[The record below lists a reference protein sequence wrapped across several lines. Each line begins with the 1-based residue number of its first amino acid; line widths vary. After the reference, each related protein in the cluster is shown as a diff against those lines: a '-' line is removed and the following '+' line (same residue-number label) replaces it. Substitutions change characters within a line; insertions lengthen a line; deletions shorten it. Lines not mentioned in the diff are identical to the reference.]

1 MTVGAREEA
10 MASPEN
16 QAQPRTEGAA
26 QQGPGLPTITLPTGG
41 GAIRGIGEKFAANP
55 VTGTGSFTVP
65 LAVSPGRSGFTPSLA
80 LTYNTGRGNSPFGLG
95 WNVSTPNITRKTDQ
109 GLPRYADNEE
119 SDVFQFSETE
129 DLVPVLA
136 EDGTPMVDPNTWPG
150 WTVCPYRPRT
160 EGLFARI
167 ERWTNDA
174 SGETHWRSISRDNIT
189 TRYGVT
195 DASRVT
201 DGHRTFSW
209 LICETWDSLGNA
221 MVYQYAP
228 EDAVGVDTTAGSECT
243 RSRGAARYLTH
254 VKYGNCVSRLV
265 QPDLSAMEWLFEVV
279 FDYDQGRLLT
289 PAGSAS
295 DVVLASSE
303 TAQGWA
309 ARPDPFS
316 CYRAGFEVRT
326 HRRCHRVLMFHRFAE
341 LGDKPCLVRSTDLD
355 YDDIETATATVDSE
369 LEHLGSTRFGSVLRS
384 VTQTGYVRD
393 PNLHI
398 ETNTGAGYISYRR
411 KSLPRLEFDY
421 TTGSIH
427 EQPGEID
434 AESLENLPIGLAN
447 DSYQWVDLLRT
458 GISGILTDQG
468 DTWYFK
474 ENLGSAQFGP
484 LIPLPTRPSNT
495 SLSGGQAQLLD
506 LAGDGRLSV
515 VDLGGPDP
523 GFATLAEDGSWSPY
537 RSFQQLPM
545 INWND
550 PNLRITDLNN
560 DGKADLLLAGD
571 DTFTWY
577 DSLGEAGFGQAHVTA
592 EPPGESEP
600 VRLVFADGEQAIY
613 VADMVGDSLPGLVRI
628 RNGRVSFFPGIGYG
642 QFGREVVMDNSPWFD
657 RPEQFDQRRIRLAD
671 FHGTGTIDI
680 LYLGADGPRLYL
692 NQSGNRLT
700 DARPLSGLP
709 PYVEPVK
716 VQTVDLFGNGT
727 GCLVWSSPLPSD
739 SRQPMRYLDLLGGT
753 KPNLLRKVANNLGAE
768 TELEY
773 TDSTSLYLADRRAG
787 RPWLTRLHFP
797 VQVLTRVTS
806 RDRISGNRFVTQY
819 AYRDPFYD
827 HIEREFRGFG
837 MVKQWDAEHIASAAT
852 DLPPVCT
859 KTWYHTGYFAGR
871 DHISDYYAGLL
882 DASDIGE
889 YYRERG
895 LSDEQARKLL
905 LPDTLLPDGLTL
917 DEQREACRALRGSML
932 RQEVYA
938 DDLREG
944 ATDAE
949 KLRTRTPY
957 SVIEQNFTVEV
968 LQRRGPNR
976 HAVFFTHA
984 RETIN
989 YHYERNATDPRT
1001 THDLTLEVDRYGNV
1015 LRSASIGYPRRSEDS
1030 SLPSIE
1036 RALQARTLITYTEND
1051 VTTNDLTDP
1060 STWPNDHRTPM
1071 PAESRTYELT
1081 GVVAKAGRFEFID
1094 VLKAIIDAE
1103 PIGYEQP
1110 PVTGHQNKRLIERV
1124 CTLYRADDLTDP
1136 LPLGTVG
1143 ARGLIFRT
1151 YRLALTPALI
1161 SQVFGDRVDDAL
1173 LAEGGYVH
1181 NSEGDPGWWIPSGT
1195 LYYSPDPAA
1204 SAAAELTFAE
1214 DHFFLPHRFRTPFHT
1229 PATST
1234 ESFVRYDQHDL
1245 LVQETRDA
1253 LGNRVTAGE
1262 RDQDP
1267 ERPLASNG
1275 LDYRV
1280 LQPALVMDPNRNR
1293 SATAF
1298 DALDLVVGTALMG
1311 KPAPAQAEGDLLADS
1326 FRTDPSNDEI
1336 GRFFIDPDGPQA
1348 RTLLDQA
1355 TTRIV
1360 YDMHA
1365 YQRTRDSARPSPAAA
1380 AVIARQAHVS
1390 DPAATGLALQV
1401 SLSYSD
1407 GFGREIQRKV
1417 QAKPAPGSAT
1427 PRWVGSGWT
1436 IFNNKGKPVQKFEPF
1451 FSPTPGFESDAKVG
1465 VSPILCYDP
1474 LERVIAT
1481 LHPDHSWEKVV
1492 FDAWLQE
1499 NWDGNDTVAIPN
1511 PAKDT
1516 NVGGIFARLPPAD
1529 YLPIW
1534 SALQTTPQ
1542 RRRAAAKAMVHA
1554 ATPTITYNDSLG
1566 RPCLVVTHNR
1576 AAYSDAK
1583 AGSVSAEEFQH
1594 TRTEL
1599 DIEGNQRSVT
1609 DALGRVVIC
1618 YDYDMSG
1625 NRLRSSSME
1634 AGTRWTLND
1643 VTGKPLCNWDSRDHR
1658 IRITYDVL
1666 RRPTEIFLRTG
1677 SAAEQI
1683 IGRTVYGESWRDAE
1697 ANNLRG
1703 HAIQVFD
1710 QAGVATTDRYDFKG
1724 NLLRAARKFAS
1735 AYDSA
1740 LDWSGAVPL
1749 EPETYTGTT
1758 QYDALNRSTQIVA
1771 PHSDQPG
1778 TVVNVVQHSYSPANL
1793 LDQVDAWLSLSA
1805 EPEGPLD
1812 PATATMHAV
1821 TSIDHD
1827 AKGQRTQISYGN
1839 GTRTKYD
1846 YDPITFRL
1854 IRLRTGV
1861 LQDQNYTYDPV
1872 GNVTELRDS
1881 AQQTVFFA
1889 NKRVEPSAEYTYDAT
1904 YRLIEA
1910 TGREHLGQVG
1920 GTPIPHSYN
1929 DAGRVN
1935 LPHPGDGNA
1944 LGRYLERYT
1953 YDQVGNFSAIQH
1965 IGTDPVAPGWTRTYS
1980 YTEPSQLDATTP
1992 SNRLTSTILGQN
2004 AEKYSYDAHGN
2015 MLTMP
2020 QLQEM
2025 RWDFRDQL
2033 HLTRRQAVNE
2043 NDADGVVHAGER
2055 TWYVYDA
2062 TGQRV
2067 RKVTE
2072 TAPDQIKDERI
2083 YLGGFEIY
2091 HRRSGDRL
2099 TRESLH
2105 LMDDKQRI
2113 ALIEIQVAGAEPGV
2127 PEQLVRYQLGN
2138 PVGSVSVELDEVGGM
2153 ISYEEYTPYGS
2164 TSYQAALVQTTT
2176 KRYRYTG
2183 QEREEESGLNH
2194 HGARYYA
2201 PWLARWTS
2209 CDPLG
2214 ITATLN
2220 AISAS
2225 LNMYEYTGGR
2235 PTALHDPTGMWGEAG
2250 HFYTAKAVA
2259 LLVGF
2264 RPELAERIAGFTQ
2277 LPDEVHE
2284 LDAVSAGFAEAVQ
2297 SMNLVVQME
2306 SDEGRRGGIP
2316 LRATVEYANTR
2327 IQSRAVQTGL
2337 HALTG
2342 DYVRDERARR
2352 ATALSAAEPGSLSHG
2367 LALHAFG
2374 DSFSHARPD
2383 GSGRMFEAPFG
2394 HASLGHDP
2402 DLIGKRP
2409 ALYGAYVRQ
2418 LFDILGTQAKL
2429 NSKEKVELVDTA
2441 EELIRMVTSQSDE
2454 QAQIKAL
2461 NKFIQGFPA
2470 SNGTKQWAP
2479 ELHEKE
2485 RLRDFRTQ
2493 EKVPKV
2499 LQNFNEDT
2507 ARKRANEWK
2516 RDSIPVA
2523 APR

>member
-1 MTVGAREEA
+1 MTP
-10 MASPEN
+10 PEN
-16 QAQPRTEGAA
+16 QAQPHTEGAA
-26 QQGPGLPTITLPTGG
+26 QQGPALPTITLPTGG

-65 LAVSPGRSGFTPSLA
+65 LAISPGRSGFTPSLT
-80 LTYNTGRGNSPFGLG
+80 LTYDTGRGNSPFGLG

-136 EDGTPMVDPNTWPG
+136 EDGTPTVDPNTWPG
-150 WTVCPYRPRT
+150 WTVCQYRPRT

-228 EDAVGVDTTAGSECT
+228 EDAVGVDTTAGSERT

-254 VKYGNCVSRLV
+254 VKYGNRVSRLV

-279 FDYDQGRLLT
+279 FDYDQGRLLE
-289 PAGSAS
+289 PAGPAS

-303 TAQGWA
+303 AARGWA
-309 ARPDPFS
+309 PRPDPFS
-316 CYRAGFEVRT
+316 RYRAGFEVRT

-393 PNLHI
+393 RNLHI
-398 ETNTGAGYISYRR
+398 ENNTRAQYISYRR

-421 TTGSIH
+421 TTGSIY

-434 AESLENLPIGLAN
+434 AENLENLPIGLAD
-447 DSYQWVDLLRT
+447 DSYQWADLLRT

-484 LIPLPTRPSNT
+484 LISLPTRPSNT
-495 SLSGGQAQLLD
+495 SLRGGQAQLLD

-523 GFATLAEDGSWSPY
+523 GFATLAEDGRWSPY

-560 DGKADLLLAGD
+560 DGKADLLLAD
-571 DTFTWY
+571 NDTFTWY

-592 EPPGESEP
+592 KPPGESEP
-600 VRLVFADGEQAIY
+600 VRLVFSDGEQSVY
-613 VADMVGDSLPGLVRI
+613 VADMVGDSLPGLVRV
-628 RNGRVSFFPGIGYG
+628 RNGKVSFFPGVGYG

-700 DARPLSGLP
+700 DARPLNGLP
-709 PYVEPVK
+709 PYVDPVK

-727 GCLVWSSPLPSD
+727 GCLIWSSPLPSD
-739 SRQPMRYLDLLGGT
+739 TRQPMRYLDLLRGT
-753 KPNLLRKVANNLGAE
+753 KPHLLRKVANNLGAE

-797 VQVLTRVTS
+797 IQALTRVTTQ
-806 RDRISGNRFVTQY
+806 DRISGNRFVTQY

-882 DASDIGE
+882 DATDTGE
-889 YYRERG
+889 YYREPG
-895 LSDEQARKLL
+895 LSDEQAHKLL
-905 LPDTLLPDGLTL
+905 LPDTVLPDGLTL

-938 DDLREG
+938 DDQREG

-1015 LRSASIGYPRRSEDS
+1015 LRSVSIGYPRRSEDS
-1030 SLPSIE
+1030 SLPPIE
-1036 RALQARTLITYTEND
+1036 RALQARTLITYTENN
-1051 VTTNDLTDP
+1051 VTTNDLTDAN
-1060 STWPNDHRTPM
+1060 TWPNDHRTPM
-1071 PAESRTYELT
+1071 PAESRTYELS
-1081 GVVAKAGRFEFID
+1081 GVIAKAGRFEFID
-1094 VLKAIIDAE
+1094 VLKAVTDAE
-1103 PIGYEQP
+1103 PIGYEQA
-1110 PVTGHQNKRLIERV
+1110 PVPGHQNKRLIERV
-1124 CTLYRADDLTDP
+1124 RTLYRADDLTGP

-1143 ARGLIFRT
+1143 ARGLGFRT
-1151 YRLALTPALI
+1151 YRLALTPDLV

-1181 NSEGDPGWWIPSGT
+1181 SEGDPGWWIPSGT

-1204 SAAAELTFAE
+1204 SAAAELTFAK
-1214 DHFFLPHRFRTPFHT
+1214 DHFFLPQRFRTPFHT
-1229 PATST
+1229 TAAST

-1245 LVQETRDA
+1245 LIQETRDA

-1293 SATAF
+1293 SAIAF
-1298 DALDLVVGTALMG
+1298 DALGLVVGTAVMG
-1311 KPAPAQAEGDLLADS
+1311 KPAPAQAEGDLLTDS
-1326 FRTDPSNDEI
+1326 FHADPSDDEI
-1336 GRFFIDPDGPQA
+1336 GRFFIDPEGPQG
-1348 RTLLDQA
+1348 RTLLDRA

-1365 YQRTRDSARPSPAAA
+1365 YQRTRDSARPSPAVA
-1380 AVIARQAHVS
+1380 AVIARQTHAS
-1390 DPAATGLALQV
+1390 DPAAAGLALQI
-1401 SLSYSD
+1401 SLGYSD
-1407 GFGREIQRKV
+1407 GFGREIQRKA
-1417 QAKPAPGSAT
+1417 QAKAAPGTAT

-1436 IFNNKGKPVQKFEPF
+1436 VFNNKGQPVQKFEPF
-1451 FSPTPGFESDAKVG
+1451 FSPTPGFEADAKVG

-1492 FDAWLQE
+1492 FDAWRQDT
-1499 NWDGNDTVAIPN
+1499 WDGNDTVAIPN
-1511 PAKDT
+1511 PAEDT
-1516 NVGGIFARLPPAD
+1516 DVGGVFARLSPSD

-1534 SALQTTPQ
+1534 SALQTTPE
-1542 RRRAAAKAMVHA
+1542 RRRAAAKAAVHA
-1554 ATPTITYNDSLG
+1554 ATPTITYTDSLG
-1566 RPCLVVTHNR
+1566 RPCLVVVHNR
-1576 AAYSDAK
+1576 AAYSDAP
-1583 AGSVSAEEFQH
+1583 AGAVLAEEFQH

-1609 DALGRVVIC
+1609 DALGRVVIR
-1618 YDYDMSG
+1618 YDYDMLG

-1658 IRITYDVL
+1658 IRITYDAL
-1666 RRPTEIFLRTG
+1666 RRPTDTFLRTG
-1677 SAAEQI
+1677 SAAEQT
-1683 IGRTVYGESWRDAE
+1683 IGRTAYGESRLDAE

-1703 HAIQVFD
+1703 HAIHVFD

-1724 NLLRAARKFAS
+1724 NLLRAARKLAS
-1735 AYDSA
+1735 AYDNT

-1758 QYDALNRSTQIVA
+1758 RYDALNRPTQIVA

-1793 LDQVDAWLSLSA
+1793 VDQVDVWLSLAA
-1805 EPEGPLD
+1805 EPEGQLD
-1812 PATATMHAV
+1812 QATATMHAV

-1827 AKGQRTQISYGN
+1827 AKGRRTQISYGN
-1839 GTRTKYD
+1839 STSTEYY

-1854 IRLRTGV
+1854 IRLRTGQ
-1861 LQDQNYTYDPV
+1861 LQDQSYTYDPV
-1872 GNVTELRDS
+1872 GNITELRDA
-1881 AQQTVFFA
+1881 AQQTVFFK
-1889 NKRVEPSAEYTYDAT
+1889 NNRVEPNAEYTYDAT
-1904 YRLIEA
+1904 YRLVEA

-1935 LPHPGDGNA
+1935 PPDSRDGKA

-1953 YDQVGNFSAIQH
+1953 YDQVGNFSAMKH
-1965 IGTDPVAPGWTRTYS
+1965 IGTYPIAPGWTRTYS
-1980 YTEPSQLDATTP
+1980 YTEPN
-1992 SNRLTSTILGQN
+1992 NRLTSTTVGQTT
-2004 AEKYSYDAHGN
+2004 ETYSYDPHGN
-2015 MLTMP
+2015 TLTMP

-2025 RWDFRDQL
+2025 RWDFQDQL
-2033 HLTRRQAVNE
+2033 QLTRRQAINA
-2043 NDADGVVHAGER
+2043 NDADGVAHVGER

-2062 TGQRV
+2062 TGQRI
-2067 RKVTE
+2067 RKITE
-2072 TAPDQIKDERI
+2072 TAPGRVKDERI
-2083 YLGGFEIY
+2083 YLGDFEVY
-2091 HRRSGDRL
+2091 HRRSGDPL

-2105 LMDDKQRI
+2105 LMDDKRRI
-2113 ALIEIQVAGAEPGV
+2113 ALIETRTEGVEPGV
-2127 PEQLVRYQLGN
+2127 SARLVRYQLVN
-2138 PVGSVSVELDEVGGM
+2138 HLGSVSVELDEIGGV

-2164 TSYQAALVQTTT
+2164 TSYQAISVAGLEP
-2176 KRYRYTG
+2176 KRYRFSG
-2183 QEREEESGLNH
+2183 KERDEESGLTYF
-2194 HGARYYA
+2194 GTRYYA
-2201 PWLARWTS
+2201 TNIGRW
-2209 CDPLG
+2209 
-2214 ITATLN
+2214 
-2220 AISAS
+2220 ISADIVGVRDGTDLYIFVHDKPTAEVDRNGTEGQPWWRFTNAGLQYQTDRHDLLSTHPGYDTGYAPLNLIVNMGVTVTNALTIPFNALTEAAAIPEEVARYLGVGETNIEGMNFALMMTGVGEVAAAPKIPLLLQEVKAS
-2225 LNMYEYTGGR
+2225 LFSAADVQKAAVAANEAERVAAAAIELKPAVRATTEVKQAADVGHNVEQMATFSYRGQAGLANAEQVAYRSFDQGILPRGGPNAPQTTENLFNSIKETSVQANSGFVQSSESHEIAIHYATGG
-2235 PTALHDPTGMWGEAG
+2235 GERGGSVYNVSSRAESIVVDKSPLASKNP
-2250 HFYTAKAVA
+2250 FPEQQIVA
-2259 LLVGF
+2259 HPGGIKPEQIESVDLVDRKGS
-2264 RPELAERIAGFTQ
+2264 LIERI
-2277 LPDEVHE
+2277 
-2284 LDAVSAGFAEAVQ
+2284 
-2297 SMNLVVQME
+2297 
-2306 SDEGRRGGIP
+2306 I
-2316 LRATVEYANTR
+2316 NTR
-2327 IQSRAVQTGL
+2327 
-2337 HALTG
+2337 H
-2342 DYVRDERARR
+2342 
-2352 ATALSAAEPGSLSHG
+2352 
-2367 LALHAFG
+2367 
-2374 DSFSHARPD
+2374 
-2383 GSGRMFEAPFG
+2383 
-2394 HASLGHDP
+2394 
-2402 DLIGKRP
+2402 
-2409 ALYGAYVRQ
+2409 
-2418 LFDILGTQAKL
+2418 
-2429 NSKEKVELVDTA
+2429 
-2441 EELIRMVTSQSDE
+2441 
-2454 QAQIKAL
+2454 
-2461 NKFIQGFPA
+2461 
-2470 SNGTKQWAP
+2470 W
-2479 ELHEKE
+2479 
-2485 RLRDFRTQ
+2485 
-2493 EKVPKV
+2493 
-2499 LQNFNEDT
+2499 
-2507 ARKRANEWK
+2507 
-2516 RDSIPVA
+2516 
-2523 APR
+2523 